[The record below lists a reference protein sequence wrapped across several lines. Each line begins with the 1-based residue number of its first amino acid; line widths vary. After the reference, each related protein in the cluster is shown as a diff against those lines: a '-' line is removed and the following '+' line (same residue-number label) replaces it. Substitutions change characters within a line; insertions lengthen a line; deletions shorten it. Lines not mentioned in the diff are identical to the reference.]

1 MSDNAIHLNFFD
13 ENGELK
19 PFEEF
24 SSELKEI
31 YKELEKSTASAFIR
45 YLSCPKNE
53 FDPTALLEKFQFL
66 DRKLYLDSEIT
77 DEIGKEFL
85 EQIQLWNAED
95 DYNGLPIESRIPIQI
110 FINSPGGD
118 LITTFQIIDAIQCSR
133 TPVHTIVTGS
143 AYSGG
148 FFIGIA
154 GHKRYAF
161 PHASFMFHEGS
172 NLNYGDAHKVIQ
184 QTEFYE
190 TLLKQLKTHV
200 LKSTTIS
207 AAVYE
212 EHKKD
217 DWYFTAKKA
226 LKYGVIDVICDNVNG
241 GIENE
246 E

>member
-1 MSDNAIHLNFFD
+1 MGDTIHLNFFN

-19 PFEEF
+19 PYDEF
-24 SSELKEI
+24 SAELKEI
-31 YKELEKSTASAFIR
+31 YKELEKSTGSAFVR
-45 YLSCPKNE
+45 FLSGPSNE
-53 FDPTALLEKFQFL
+53 FDPSSVLEKFQFL

-77 DEIGKEFL
+77 EETGKLFL

-95 DYNGLPIESRIPIQI
+95 DYNGLPAESRSPIQI
-110 FINSPGGD
+110 YINSPGGE
-118 LITTFQIIDAIQCSR
+118 LTSTLQIIDAIQCSV
-133 TPVHTIVTGS
+133 TPIHTIVTGS

-148 FFIGIA
+148 FFISIA

-172 NLNYGDAHKVIQ
+172 NLTYGDAHKVIQ

-190 TLLKQLKTHV
+190 TLLKQLKTLV
-200 LKSTTIS
+200 LKCTNITS
-207 AAVYE
+207 ALYE

-217 DWYFTAKKA
+217 DWFLTAKKA
-226 LKYGVIDVICDNVNG
+226 QKYGVIDAICQNING
-241 GIENE
+241 GIEDE